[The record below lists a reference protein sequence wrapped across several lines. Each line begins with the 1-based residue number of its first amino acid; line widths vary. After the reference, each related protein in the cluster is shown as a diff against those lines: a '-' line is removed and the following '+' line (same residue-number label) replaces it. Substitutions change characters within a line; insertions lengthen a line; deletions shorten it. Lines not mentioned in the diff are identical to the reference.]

1 VKIQWV
7 YQDDAGF
14 WDSFEERFSVS
25 PIYMSR
31 TTPQGYELRDAL
43 KTHKNKGIISGVERE
58 THIYPGFWTVRE
70 AKAKAESI
78 LLAERERK

>member
-1 VKIQWV
+1 MTIHWI
-7 YQDDAGF
+7 YQGDAGF

-43 KTHKNKGIISGVERE
+43 RTHFVTGMISGEKRQ
-58 THIYPGFWTVRE
+58 THVYPGMATVAE
-70 AKAKAESI
+70 AKAKAEES
-78 LLAERERK
+78 LQAERQRK